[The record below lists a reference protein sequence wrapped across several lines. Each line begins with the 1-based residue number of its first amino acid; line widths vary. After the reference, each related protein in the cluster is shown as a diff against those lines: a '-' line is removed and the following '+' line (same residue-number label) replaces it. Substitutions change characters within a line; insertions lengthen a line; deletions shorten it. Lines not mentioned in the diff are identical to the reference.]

1 MSSSGSVEKERERQQ
16 ASSDR
21 TRLNFGRWPPS
32 PSVVE
37 RRDEMAPK
45 RKKSHVDGKVESQ
58 DGSAANLGDMSTF
71 DFAKPVYL
79 VAEHEEHEGE
89 KTAYSIFKVNASATT
104 GGTKSL
110 RVHTIAG
117 LPNTT
122 RGMSFVTAHSKLGSW
137 IVGVGGKSR
146 AGTIILDP
154 STLETS
160 NPVLISLA
168 DEVYVLSRQPRVV
181 PGIDF
186 EPWFYSLSFK
196 EEIPIGDGTWEKV
209 HSENLPFVGQGVPLG
224 CGSLFNNGVTTASA
238 LLFHISIMATCP
250 SDRSLASV
258 NVLWRRR
265 DAPWPLSPRLTL
277 EASYKRTTPLPS

>member
-1 MSSSGSVEKERERQQ
+1 
-16 ASSDR
+16 
-21 TRLNFGRWPPS
+21 
-32 PSVVE
+32 
-37 RRDEMAPK
+37 MAPK

-122 RGMSFVTAHSKLGSW
+122 SGMSFVTAHSKLGSW

-154 STLETS
+154 STLET
-160 NPVLISLA
+160 
-168 DEVYVLSRQPRVV
+168 Y
-181 PGIDF
+181 
-186 EPWFYSLSFK
+186 
-196 EEIPIGDGTWEKV
+196 
-209 HSENLPFVGQGVPLG
+209 QGRGSCTPEATPSSSPSPT
-224 CGSLFNNGVTTASA
+224 SLFVACPVSKNNGVTTASA

-250 SDRSLASV
+250 SVTSLIIDQEF
-258 NVLWRRR
+258 L
-265 DAPWPLSPRLTL
+265 
-277 EASYKRTTPLPS
+277 LPSVVSPIAGPTEPIRCGTHNIF